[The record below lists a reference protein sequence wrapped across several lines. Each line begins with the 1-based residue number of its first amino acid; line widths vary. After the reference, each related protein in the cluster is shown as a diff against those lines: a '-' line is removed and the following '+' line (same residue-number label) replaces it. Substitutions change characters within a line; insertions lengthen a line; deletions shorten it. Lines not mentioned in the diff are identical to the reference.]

1 MSYLERETVTYHTQ
15 LAFRINKARRA
26 RQGWKIAEQ
35 EQIVPKSKVLGLFLL
50 LFPVLRVTY
59 QRAVGSGIA
68 FSLPKPLVIPPNF
81 MPPHL
86 QKPKE

>member
-1 MSYLERETVTYHTQ
+1 MSYLERETVTYLTQ

-26 RQGWKIAEQ
+26 RQGWKIEEQ
-35 EQIVPKSKVLGLFLL
+35 EQIVPKSKVSRLFSP

-59 QRAVGSGIA
+59 RRAVGSGIA
-68 FSLPKPLVIPPNF
+68 FALPKPHVIPPNM

-86 QKPKE
+86 QNPKE